1 MIHSFL
7 TFKGRI
13 ILSKSSPVIRRDLI
27 GVPVDMSPVY
37 MVYEDLVNFLK
48 LNPNINP
55 TGLNIQV
62 TEKTKDLKE
71 ILPFLRKINIL
82 SIGGINRS
90 DIDYSALLECKNLE
104 IFKIST
110 QGSRFNFNFDNL
122 ANSKLTEIYISK

>member
-1 MIHSFL
+1 
-7 TFKGRI
+7 
-13 ILSKSSPVIRRDLI
+13 
-27 GVPVDMSPVY
+27 

-104 IFKIST
+104 IST
-110 QGSRFNFNFDNL
+110 QGSRFNFNL